1 MIIVEPFEMEDTT
14 MEAIT
19 ILTSAMLI
27 AGLLLLVYD
36 RM

>member
-1 MIIVEPFEMEDTT
+1 MIIVEPFEMEDTP

-19 ILTSAMLI
+19 ILTFAMLI